1 MAFPSLE
8 QAKAHL
14 NRSEINTD
22 DAVIQQKLD
31 AATAWVL
38 EYIAD
43 EYRDEPPT
51 PVVEAV
57 FQLMAHWY
65 QNREGVAVGVAAE
78 TLPLGIRTLLA
89 PYRSWDI
96 F

>member
-14 NRSEINTD
+14 NRAEITTD

-31 AATAWVL
+31 AATAWVI
-38 EYIAD
+38 EYIAE

-65 QNREGVAVGVAAE
+65 QNREGVAVGVTTE
-78 TLPLGIRTLLA
+78 VLPLGVKALLA
-89 PYRSWDI
+89 PYRDWNI